1 VGAAA
6 AVQVERH
13 SKEVKTLL
21 LTGFFFLF
29 LFLIRQKKDWLQ
41 LAMFKKLAI

>member
-6 AVQVERH
+6 AAVVQVERH

-21 LTGFFFLF
+21 LPGFFF
-29 LFLIRQKKDWLQ
+29 LFLIRQKKESLQ
-41 LAMFKKLAI
+41 LAMF

>member
-13 SKEVKTLL
+13 SKEVKNSVTYRFL
-21 LTGFFFLF
+21 FFFLN
-29 LFLIRQKKDWLQ
+29 RQKKDWLQ